1 MKADNQNKQTINMY
15 GNNSNTTGNTAT
27 TTRIEKTRQ
36 EYDDAIFDSN
46 RRSEHGFHHFQDPEY
61 QRAFHLREEKY
72 TLTFVLKKA
81 FEGQEFLR
89 KMRADMKREYLTR
102 KRQVKKL
109 QTDQAVVFRDAE
121 MKLQEFYSA
130 ATGVPIETAWKSRD
144 IDITSPLVTTFQ
156 LPFGNTLDL
165 KELDTN
171 EQFANLCEFH
181 IKLRSDKERELRE
194 VEFVQEEDE
203 ERERRFEE
211 LARGERSQRL
221 SSWIAALPPH
231 ERWTYFLTFDE
242 QDIIDA
248 AEIAETEYEEACD
261 EGNKEWMESCRAKME
276 RGAGIR
282 KMKIWEVMTPEER
295 EVDLKECERQVREYG
310 RDTRYPTVYPEETEE
325 TEEQK
330 AEREEEEMRRQML
343 RDEKEFK
350 QMLEDDGLVVPQL
363 NDVEAQDPKA
373 FVTCGSAKS
382 KPSSSSSA
390 SASASA
396 KKTTKARVAKQ
407 QNKPKYV
414 PFDIHSVE
422 NAKVSKEDVVVV
434 NMPKK
439 ILSVLSREAMK
450 HYNRKWNKNNAL
462 AKQSCARG
470 TRIPELYV
478 SKGRDSNSYND
489 EE

>member
-1 MKADNQNKQTINMY
+1 M
-15 GNNSNTTGNTAT
+15 
-27 TTRIEKTRQ
+27 
-36 EYDDAIFDSN
+36 
-46 RRSEHGFHHFQDPEY
+46 
-61 QRAFHLREEKY
+61 
-72 TLTFVLKKA
+72 
-81 FEGQEFLR
+81 
-89 KMRADMKREYLTR
+89 
-102 KRQVKKL
+102 
-109 QTDQAVVFRDAE
+109 
-121 MKLQEFYSA
+121 
-130 ATGVPIETAWKSRD
+130 
-144 IDITSPLVTTFQ
+144 
-156 LPFGNTLDL
+156 
-165 KELDTN
+165 
-171 EQFANLCEFH
+171 
-181 IKLRSDKERELRE
+181 
-194 VEFVQEEDE
+194 
-203 ERERRFEE
+203 
-211 LARGERSQRL
+211 RGEL
-221 SSWIAALPPH
+221 HLHGLTDALG
-231 ERWTYFLTFDE
+231 L
-242 QDIIDA
+242 
-248 AEIAETEYEEACD
+248 EYEQARD
-261 EGNKEWMESCRAKME
+261 VDNKFWMESCRQKME
-276 RGAGIR
+276 RAAWIY
-282 KMKIWEVMTPEER
+282 KMKIFEMMTPEER

-325 TEEQK
+325 TEETEEEK
-330 AEREEEEMRRQML
+330 AEREEHEMQRQML
-343 RDEKEFK
+343 RDEKDFK
-350 QMLEDDGLVVPQL
+350 EMLEDDGLVVPQL

-373 FVTCGSAKS
+373 FVTCGGAKS
-382 KPSSSSSA
+382 KPSSSS